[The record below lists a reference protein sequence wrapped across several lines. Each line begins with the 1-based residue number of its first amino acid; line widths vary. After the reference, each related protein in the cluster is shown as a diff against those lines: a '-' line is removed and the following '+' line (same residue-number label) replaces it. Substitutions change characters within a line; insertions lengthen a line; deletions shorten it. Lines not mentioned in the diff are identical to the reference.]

1 MAPLRWGIASAGVI
15 SFDFAN
21 ALSTLPQT
29 DHILMAVGTRSKST
43 AQEFAKKFDI
53 SKYYEGYENLVA
65 DPNVGK

>member
-43 AQEFAKKFDI
+43 AQEFAEKFHI
-53 SKYYEGYENLVA
+53 PNYYEGYENLVA